1 VTAAPQGL
9 SDIVMLPRWRLL
21 GSQEAGCG
29 FATLSERFATWIS
42 VSNRNSSLG
51 LAFPL
56 LYVTHRGLQ

>member
-1 VTAAPQGL
+1 
-9 SDIVMLPRWRLL
+9 MLPRWRLL

-29 FATLSERFATWIS
+29 FATLSERFVTWIS

-56 LYVTHRGLQ
+56 LYVTHRGRQ